1 MDKISWIIWW
11 NNCLGIVETI
21 VLGIILCAEK
31 NSETVELLELDNS
44 GIHVAQYFTTLPAK
58 EIIEEKLRVAIE
70 RAQNI
75 VSINGHKSNRE

>member
-1 MDKISWIIWW
+1 
-11 NNCLGIVETI
+11 
-21 VLGIILCAEK
+21 
-31 NSETVELLELDNS
+31 LLELDNS